1 METLNP
7 LGEDRLQ
14 LDRGVAEHVLGTAQG
29 THCVVVNVKAEAV
42 EAKPDAHPIEMA
54 DESIAS
60 LEDPIKNV
68 VDVFGWVVIADHRD
82 GGMGTSANDQEAT
95 NPHVMGEQ

>member
-1 METLNP
+1 
-7 LGEDRLQ
+7 
-14 LDRGVAEHVLGTAQG
+14 
-29 THCVVVNVKAEAV
+29 
-42 EAKPDAHPIEMA
+42 MA